1 MYWTFQHFF
10 SNDTTDGNA
19 CSEEQSPCACSWS
32 LGWLESTTHEL
43 VESDEIQDSY
53 CFALGVAFRTWLCD
67 VLLLLLLLL
76 LCLRIPLTS

>member
-10 SNDTTDGNA
+10 SNDTTDVNA

-67 VLLLLLLLL
+67 VLLLLLF
-76 LCLRIPLTS
+76 CSRTPLTS